1 LEFSPNKLLAK
12 KIQLTLRLL
21 KKMFSN
27 IGKFMHMLWVV
38 FSKPEKAGVF
48 RKRLFEEIQLIGINS
63 IPIVALMSTFM
74 GAVIAMQT
82 ASNMDSPLLPAYTIG
97 FITRSSTILE
107 FSPTIISLILAGKV
121 GSNVASEIGTMK
133 TTEQI
138 DALEIMGVNS
148 LSHLILPKV
157 LAAIVFFPILI
168 IFSMGLS
175 LVGGWLSLILTGL
188 SDTETYIYGIR
199 YYFMVSNV
207 IYALSKTVVF
217 GFLIVSIASFYGYY
231 TKGGALD
238 VGASATKAVVTSSVA
253 ILIANFIL
261 TQLILL

>member
-1 LEFSPNKLLAK
+1 M
-12 KIQLTLRLL
+12 Q
-21 KKMFSN
+21 
-27 IGKFMHMLWVV
+27 MLWVV
-38 FSKPEKAGVF
+38 FSRPEKWSVF
-48 RKRLFEEIQLIGINS
+48 RHKLFDEIQIIGINS
-63 IPIVALMSTFM
+63 IPIVALMSLFM

-148 LSHLILPKV
+148 LAYLVLPKI
-157 LAAIVFFPILI
+157 LAAILFFPILI

-175 LVGGWLSLILTGL
+175 LVGGWLSLILSGL

-199 YYFMVSNV
+199 YYFIFSNV
-207 IYALSKTVVF
+207 VYALSKTIVF
-217 GFLIVSIASFYGYY
+217 GFLIVSISSFYGYY
-231 TKGGALD
+231 TRGGALD
-238 VGASATKAVVTSSVA
+238 VGKSATKAVVSSSVA